1 MPNSKDIHLR
11 LVTVI
16 HFVMIN
22 LVGVMIAAILTK
34 TQKPSTEIKM
44 IFHEENTNTRLQ
56 TFDTKASKISSSV
69 NSLLFYDHKC
79 SRYHFQPL
87 QFPTGL
93 QCCRRAW
100 VPQATIF
107 DFGWLE
113 RLTFWYNLTC
123 KCCVPRILWS

>member
-34 TQKPSTEIKM
+34 TQKPSTEITM
-44 IFHEENTNTRLQ
+44 IFYEENTNTRLK
-56 TFDTKASKISSSV
+56 TFDTKASKISGSV

-79 SRYHFQPL
+79 CRYHFQPL
-87 QFPTGL
+87 SGL
-93 QCCRRAW
+93 QCCRSAW
-100 VPQATIF
+100 VPQVTIF
-107 DFGWLE
+107 
-113 RLTFWYNLTC
+113 
-123 KCCVPRILWS
+123 